1 MLFPHYDFKTQLGA
15 CECIMIPNFNCWF
28 YDSIREITRATVAKR
43 TACLKTFD
51 KGFFS
56 FTRFRHRELFRAL
69 RCGKANKQLMKQEP
83 GGAFMVL

>member
-1 MLFPHYDFKTQLGA
+1 M
-15 CECIMIPNFNCWF
+15 
-28 YDSIREITRATVAKR
+28 AKR